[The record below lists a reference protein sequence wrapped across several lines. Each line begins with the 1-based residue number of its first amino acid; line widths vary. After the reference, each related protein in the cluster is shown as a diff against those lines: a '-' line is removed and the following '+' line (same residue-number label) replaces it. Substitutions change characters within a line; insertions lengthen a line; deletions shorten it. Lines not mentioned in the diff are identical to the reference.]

1 MYPLPSMVVN
11 LPCLTG
17 SLSQLPSF
25 CISIIRVSAQ
35 LLHRIVSSGDYSCRL
50 LAHSLFVLL
59 TLLWQQH
66 FSADVYLLPS
76 AFALTGHF
84 PLNLLIT
91 SLSWL
96 ESGVRGGT
104 VPRHFV
110 PLIADSNHDTLTMR
124 FSCYAACSIC
134 FCGLL
139 MSLIIFAPS

>member
-1 MYPLPSMVVN
+1 MAVN

-17 SLSQLPSF
+17 SLSQLSSF
-25 CISIIRVSAQ
+25 SISIIRVSAQ
-35 LLHRIVSSGDYSCRL
+35 LLHRIVSSGNYSCRL

-59 TLLWQQH
+59 TPLRQQH
-66 FSADVYLLPS
+66 FSADVFCCHLLLPLQGT
-76 AFALTGHF
+76 FQ
-84 PLNLLIT
+84 LNLLIT

-96 ESGVRGGT
+96 ESGVKGGT

-110 PLIADSNHDTLTMR
+110 SLIADSSHDTLAMR
-124 FSCYAACSIC
+124 FRSYAACCIC

>member
-1 MYPLPSMVVN
+1 MIRVYEVKRHCFSLYMALCIPLPSMAVN

-25 CISIIRVSAQ
+25 GISIIRRTFICCH
-35 LLHRIVSSGDYSCRL
+35 L
-50 LAHSLFVLL
+50 
-59 TLLWQQH
+59 
-66 FSADVYLLPS
+66 LLPLQGT
-76 AFALTGHF
+76 FR
-84 PLNLLIT
+84 LNLLIT